1 MTASACERNWSAYGY
16 VQSDKGNRRNP
27 KTAEKLVYAYFNGKF
42 LRERKK
48 HDFENDYFLWDADE
62 PAQDE

>member
-1 MTASACERNWSAYGY
+1 MLLHE
-16 VQSDKGNRRNP
+16 KRRDLQP
-27 KTAEKLVYAYFNGKF
+27 KSPTMKTTKSAEKLVYAYFNGKP
-42 LRERKK
+42 LREREK